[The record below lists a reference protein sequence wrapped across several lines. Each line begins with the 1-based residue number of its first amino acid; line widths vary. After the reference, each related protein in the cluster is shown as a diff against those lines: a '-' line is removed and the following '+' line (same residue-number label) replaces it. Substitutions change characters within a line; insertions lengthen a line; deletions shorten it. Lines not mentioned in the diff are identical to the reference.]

1 MNMIDRPRLALL
13 RHHGCHGAPEVS
25 SFAIREERIGRA
37 RIDRARILAAP
48 FQPKCRVPTSI
59 VERSIV
65 DGHTRSGLNLA
76 SYVFDTLPDRIDNL
90 ENFVVFS
97 RALGHIMQRIAY
109 AFDNRIVRPKT
120 VFSKRARQAFRQLA
134 NGQPRRRACS
144 ESVRLSG

>member
-13 RHHGCHGAPEVS
+13 RHHGCHGAAEVS
-25 SFAIREERIGRA
+25 SFGIREERIGRA

-76 SYVFDTLPDRIDNL
+76 FYVFDTLPDRIDNL
-90 ENFVVFS
+90 ENFVVFPGPSVTSCNELRMPSTIVLCDPKQSFPNVPVKHFVSS
-97 RALGHIMQRIAY
+97 RMVSRVAAHA
-109 AFDNRIVRPKT
+109 PK
-120 VFSKRARQAFRQLA
+120 A
-134 NGQPRRRACS
+134 
-144 ESVRLSG
+144 